1 MCDLCRQI
9 FGLIIDC
16 FGFEQRRHFDL
27 LGAMLAD
34 RCVAS
39 DGRDTKA
46 KDANQLQL
54 LGQKGRRCQLK
65 IAALRNTEI

>member
-1 MCDLCRQI
+1 VKI
-9 FGLIIDC
+9 S
-16 FGFEQRRHFDL
+16 RRPVADTFDL

-39 DGRDTKA
+39 ERDTKA

>member
-1 MCDLCRQI
+1 VRI
-9 FGLIIDC
+9 S
-16 FGFEQRRHFDL
+16 RRLVADTFDL

-39 DGRDTKA
+39 EGRDTKA

-54 LGQKGRRCQLK
+54 PVEL
-65 IAALRNTEI
+65 AALRNTENF

>member
-1 MCDLCRQI
+1 
-9 FGLIIDC
+9 
-16 FGFEQRRHFDL
+16 
-27 LGAMLAD
+27 MLAD

-39 DGRDTKA
+39 ERDTKA